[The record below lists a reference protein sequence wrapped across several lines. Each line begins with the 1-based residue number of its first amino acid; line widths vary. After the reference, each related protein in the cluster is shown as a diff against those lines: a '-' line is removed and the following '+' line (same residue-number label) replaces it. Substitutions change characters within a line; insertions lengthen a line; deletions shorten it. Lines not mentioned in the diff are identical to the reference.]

1 MFKKKKR
8 KKLASQDVKLAEE
21 LSSQKVKVYTNF
33 NPYLSKGMENQVSI
47 KTLEDIKVYHKKL
60 DETRLL
66 GECLKDKQVKKR
78 HRRRVIKDVLKHWER
93 EFKDESEEQKKLL
106 LEKTGRLKKRRIRKI
121 RKLPIYLTTLVAILG
136 LLLSNQLKI
145 MTKIPFFGK
154 HVVKLYEILEVPR
167 NQNILVGLTYL
178 ALFTALY
185 ILTIRTYFNQ
195 SRTVGANAEEFIT
208 KEFIKIHKRYKKQHK
223 ELKQHM
229 FKYMKSRFYKQSYKI
244 KRVYDPQNVLI
255 KLEEFGNYIN
265 EKMALFSKYYFVLL
279 LMNLILKMSV
289 LSLTIYFGYL
299 YVTF

>member
-8 KKLASQDVKLAEE
+8 KITSQDVKLAEE

-33 NPYLSKGMENQVSI
+33 NPYVSKGVENQVSI
-47 KTLEDIKVYHKKL
+47 KTIEDIKVYHKKL

-66 GECLKDKQVKKR
+66 GDCLKDKQVKKR

-93 EFKDESEEQKKLL
+93 EFKDESEYQKNLL
-106 LEKTGRLKKRRIRKI
+106 LEKTGKLKKRRIRKLS
-121 RKLPIYLTTLVAILG
+121 KLPIYLSFLVATLG
-136 LLLSNQLKI
+136 VLLSNHLKM
-145 MTKIPFFGK
+145 MTRIPLLGK
-154 HVVKLYEILEVPR
+154 HVVRLYDILEVTR

-185 ILTIRTYFNQ
+185 ILTIRSYFNQ
-195 SRTVGANAEEFIT
+195 SRTVGANAEEFIN
-208 KEFIKIHKRYKKQHK
+208 KEFLKINKRYKKQHK
-223 ELKQHM
+223 ELKQHL
-229 FKYMKSRFYKQSYKI
+229 FKYMKSRFYKQTYKI

-265 EKMALFSKYYFVLL
+265 EKMTLFSKYYFGLL
-279 LMNLILKMSV
+279 LMNLILKLSV

-299 YVTF
+299 YITF